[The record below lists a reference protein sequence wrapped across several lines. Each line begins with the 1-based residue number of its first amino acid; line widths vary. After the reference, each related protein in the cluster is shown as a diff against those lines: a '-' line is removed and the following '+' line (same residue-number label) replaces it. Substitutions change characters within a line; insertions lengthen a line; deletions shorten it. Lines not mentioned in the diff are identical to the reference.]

1 MMDKPLPITVTIVA
15 KNEADRLPLALKS
28 VAGWVERIIVIDSGS
43 TDGTQQI
50 AEQLGAEVV
59 FNEWKGA
66 NPQKCFAQGLSETDW
81 VMMIDADEEVS
92 AQLKAEIV
100 AEFAHGKPGCDAYR
114 FPLLAIYN
122 FQDKPRPITVHRY
135 PVKLYN
141 KSKGGFRAERDP
153 YYDTAEMDADARIG
167 KFRGML
173 NHYSFRSL
181 YDHVD
186 KANWSAENQAAN
198 LYKRGKNPGLF
209 VLFITP
215 PLAFFKQFV
224 LRKEFLN
231 GIDGVIVSYM
241 FAFQRFLR
249 LAKSRE
255 RFQGGPWGPHAK
267 LGMPKGE
274 QDPTVGVASRGDEKA
289 EESI

>member
-1 MMDKPLPITVTIVA
+1 MDDKPLPITVTIVA

-28 VAGWVERIIVIDSGS
+28 VAGWVQRVIVVDSGS

-50 AEQLGAEVV
+50 AQDLGAEVV
-59 FNEWKGA
+59 FNQWQGA
-66 NPQKCFAQGLSETDW
+66 NPQKCFAQSLAQTDW

-92 AQLKAEIV
+92 PQLKAEIAAAI
-100 AEFAHGKPGCDAYR
+100 AEGPLGADAYR
-114 FPLLAIYN
+114 FPLLAVYN
-122 FQDKPRPITVHRY
+122 FQKKLRPITVHRY
-135 PVKLYN
+135 PIKLYR

-153 YYDTAEMDADARIG
+153 YYDTAEMQPDARID
-167 KFRGML
+167 KLRGML

-186 KANWSAENQAAN
+186 KANWSSENQAAN
-198 LYKRGKNPGLF
+198 LYKRGKKPGLL

-215 PLAFFKQFV
+215 PLAFFKQFI
-224 LRKEFLN
+224 LRKECLN

-241 FAFQRFLR
+241 FAFQRFIR

-267 LGMPKGE
+267 LGMKEGE
-274 QDPTVGVASRGDEKA
+274 QDPTVGIASRGDEK
-289 EESI
+289 E